1 MAIPTFSRPLVRA
14 AAVFDSDGDRATS
27 RFTRYR
33 HTIAR
38 WIARSRQRR
47 ALRDIATDDHLLN
60 DIGVSPQEAF
70 REANKQFWWP

>member
-38 WIARSRQRR
+38 SRQRR
-47 ALRDIATDDHLLN
+47 ALRDIATDDHLLK
-60 DIGVSPQEAF
+60 DIGVSRQEAF
-70 REANKQFWWP
+70 REANKPFWWP